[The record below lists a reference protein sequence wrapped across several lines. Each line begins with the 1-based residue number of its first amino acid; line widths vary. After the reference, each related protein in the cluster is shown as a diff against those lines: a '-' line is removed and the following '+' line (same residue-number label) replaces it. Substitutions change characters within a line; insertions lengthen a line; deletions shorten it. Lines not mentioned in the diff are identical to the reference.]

1 MLVFVGNAVFLLVQQ
16 IIICDDMTVRT
27 RMGIKERA
35 LSQIAIYV
43 SDTILP

>member
-16 IIICDDMTVRT
+16 IIKCDDMMVRT
-27 RMGIKERA
+27 RMAIKERA
-35 LSQIAIYV
+35 LGQKAIYV